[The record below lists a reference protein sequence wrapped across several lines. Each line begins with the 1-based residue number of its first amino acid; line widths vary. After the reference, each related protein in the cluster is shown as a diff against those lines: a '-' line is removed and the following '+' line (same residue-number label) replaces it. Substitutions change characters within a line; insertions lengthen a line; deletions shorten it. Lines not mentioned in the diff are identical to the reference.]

1 MPLAP
6 PPAAVAMVA
15 VTARATGGDALPAAA
30 RLAPAEPARRLG
42 SGGAPRCVA
51 TNPELHP
58 LHA

>member
-1 MPLAP
+1 MEW
-6 PPAAVAMVA
+6 
-15 VTARATGGDALPAAA
+15 TASPYGPRATGSDALPAAAA